1 MVNRATIVQ
10 SEVFVYNLGTM
21 FYIDAILYSDIL
33 SESIKSTDLLSKSY
47 GGKNNYKY
55 STLPDV
61 ESVPNEFTE
70 KGGGG
75 GGGGGGL
82 PPIDD
87 DDEDLHDDEIVTPR
101 ALPLQY
107 SPKK

>member
-21 FYIDAILYSDIL
+21 FYIDAILYADIL
-33 SESIKSTDLLSKSY
+33 SDSIKSADLINKSS

-61 ESVPNEFTE
+61 ETVPNEFTE
-70 KGGGG
+70 KVGGGG
-75 GGGGGGL
+75 GRGL

-87 DDEDLHDDEIVTPR
+87 DDEDLQDDEIVTPR